1 MDAYTAAIN
10 AHDVDVAMLF
20 VSPEATYNRP
30 LGIFGGLPE
39 IRGFI
44 QDLIDRGVSIELIGE
59 RSVEGERVRWSSV
72 VRFSDPAPGAPAEV
86 RNESESLVRDG
97 KILEHRATRQP

>member
-10 AHDVDVAMLF
+10 AHDVDIAMLY
-20 VSPEATYNRP
+20 VSSEATYNRP

-44 QDLIDRGVSIELIGE
+44 QDLIDHGVSIELIGE
-59 RSVEGERVRWSSV
+59 RAVDGERVTWSSLV
-72 VRFSDPAPGAPAEV
+72 KFSNPAPGSPAEI
-86 RNESESLVRDG
+86 RNASESLVRDG
-97 KILEHRATRQP
+97 KIVEHRAARMP